1 MEISAYLCSRNPL
14 HAAGGARPMH
24 GPHPTP
30 TAATSRPHGWGQ
42 AGELHQRGRR
52 EAEAGPSAR
61 PYGAGCSPQKTAL
74 PGGAAQTQKLNVI
87 KTDTNMTTLN
97 LNAYGVTEMSH
108 AEKVENNGGYW
119 QIIAAI
125 VSAALYCYDN
135 WDDMGPATENGY
147 AAGDSIYKP

>member
-1 MEISAYLCSRNPL
+1 MEISAYLCRRNPL
-14 HAAGGARPMH
+14 HAAGGARLLAR
-24 GPHPTP
+24 
-30 TAATSRPHGWGQ
+30 AALSSAKATGQ
-42 AGELHQRGRR
+42 ARERGKPSELHQRGWR
-52 EAEAGPSAR
+52 EATAGPSAR
-61 PYGAGCSPQKTAL
+61 PNGAGCSPQKTAL

-87 KTDTNMTTLN
+87 KTDTNMTTLD

-108 AEKVENNGGYW
+108 AEKVENDGGYW

>member
-24 GPHPTP
+24 GSLLT
-30 TAATSRPHGWGQ
+30 RPLQ
-42 AGELHQRGRR
+42 PAK
-52 EAEAGPSAR
+52 P
-61 PYGAGCSPQKTAL
+61 K
-74 PGGAAQTQKLNVI
+74 GGAALASYTNGDGARPKLGQAPAPTELAAPKNSPARRGSTTQKLNVI
-87 KTDTNMTTLN
+87 KTHTNMTTLD